1 MPNTNI
7 FNVISSILVAGIFLF
22 FNKLSKKYYFQY
34 YYSYHTL
41 SDKKIWDA
49 FLMQF
54 QSILPTKKQ
63 GITIKLTSGRSHFAI
78 QAYFPV
84 LKLWRR
90 SFYYWLFCTYLPA
103 CLPACLSIHLSSSL
117 YIYISIYL
125 SMSIF
130 ISLSVCLSVCRPVW
144 LTVCLS
150 VCLSVCLLC
159 LSMYLSIMFMQ
170 VSIESNSLLYYRLW
184 WSFDW
189 NQLLICLSR
198 SNSTCKCSFNFR
210 LGFGSLLYYQHSN
223 LCMSS

>member
-22 FNKLSKKYYFQY
+22 FNKFSKKYYFQY

-84 LKLWRR
+84 LKL
-90 SFYYWLFCTYLPA
+90 
-103 CLPACLSIHLSSSL
+103 
-117 YIYISIYL
+117 
-125 SMSIF
+125 
-130 ISLSVCLSVCRPVW
+130 
-144 LTVCLS
+144 
-150 VCLSVCLLC
+150 
-159 LSMYLSIMFMQ
+159 
-170 VSIESNSLLYYRLW
+170 
-184 WSFDW
+184 
-189 NQLLICLSR
+189 
-198 SNSTCKCSFNFR
+198 
-210 LGFGSLLYYQHSN
+210 
-223 LCMSS
+223 

>member
-63 GITIKLTSGRSHFAI
+63 GITIKLTSGRPHFAI

-84 LKLWRR
+84 LKL
-90 SFYYWLFCTYLPA
+90 
-103 CLPACLSIHLSSSL
+103 
-117 YIYISIYL
+117 
-125 SMSIF
+125 
-130 ISLSVCLSVCRPVW
+130 
-144 LTVCLS
+144 
-150 VCLSVCLLC
+150 
-159 LSMYLSIMFMQ
+159 
-170 VSIESNSLLYYRLW
+170 
-184 WSFDW
+184 
-189 NQLLICLSR
+189 
-198 SNSTCKCSFNFR
+198 
-210 LGFGSLLYYQHSN
+210 
-223 LCMSS
+223 

>member
-7 FNVISSILVAGIFLF
+7 FNVISSILVAEIFLF
-22 FNKLSKKYYFQY
+22 FNKFSKKYYFQY

-54 QSILPTKKQ
+54 QSIPPTKKQ
-63 GITIKLTSGRSHFAI
+63 GIIIKLTSGRSHFAI

-103 CLPACLSIHLSSSL
+103 CLPACLSMHLSIFL
-117 YIYISIYL
+117 
-125 SMSIF
+125 SIF
-130 ISLSVCLSVCRPVW
+130 ISLSTYVYIYISICLSVCRPVW

-170 VSIESNSLLYYRLW
+170 MSIESKLLLYYRLW

-189 NQLLICLSR
+189 NQTSHLFI
-198 SNSTCKCSFNFR
+198 
-210 LGFGSLLYYQHSN
+210 QV
-223 LCMSS
+223 